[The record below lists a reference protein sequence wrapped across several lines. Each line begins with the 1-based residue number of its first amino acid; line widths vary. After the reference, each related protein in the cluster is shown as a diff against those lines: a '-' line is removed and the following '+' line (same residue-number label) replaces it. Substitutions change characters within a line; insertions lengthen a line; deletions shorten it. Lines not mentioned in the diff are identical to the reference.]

1 MYELMAKKV
10 YADYQKGIRTDK
22 ERGRRGLAPYNEIRN
37 QVVKDYLANANPK
50 AAAIIRAK
58 IRNQQIL
65 RENEKVEDKK

>member
-1 MYELMAKKV
+1 MAKKV
-10 YADYQKGIRTDK
+10 YADYQKGIRSDK

-65 RENEKVEDKK
+65 RENEESKDKK

>member
-1 MYELMAKKV
+1 MAKKV
-10 YADYQKGIRTDK
+10 YADYQKGIRSDK

-58 IRNQQIL
+58 LKSQQIL
-65 RENEKVEDKK
+65 RDAEAAEKEQKK